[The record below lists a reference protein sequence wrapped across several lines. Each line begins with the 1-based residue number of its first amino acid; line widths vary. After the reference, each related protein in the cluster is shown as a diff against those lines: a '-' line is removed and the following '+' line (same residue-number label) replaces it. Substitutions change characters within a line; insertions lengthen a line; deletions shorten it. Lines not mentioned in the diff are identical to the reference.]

1 MIDFR
6 QTSISILIL
15 ATILLFT
22 FVPRYQIDP
31 TELLQNGDFQN
42 GFASWE
48 FRSDGGNRTG
58 KTGVVTLEN
67 KNPTRTVFLHQKVFV
82 PKVPLLMKFTGVIK
96 TEGIVEGDS
105 DWHRARLSLVSRD
118 ASGKSLWN
126 YPHQIDIPLTT
137 DGWQTFSQVF
147 LVPSEAV
154 EVVAGM
160 EIIRATGTMR
170 VQNMSLASAKEHPWF
185 TIVANVLLFIWGVAF
200 LWVGIFLLRTFKS
213 PVIKGALGV
222 ASGLIFFGVGMPG
235 WMKNLALDVI
245 LEKYSLFITYLSTV
259 LPEANFQHQTAS
271 YPLIPPDKFGHFI
284 LFSLLAFICRMGR
297 PNGSIQVLLINLML
311 FAATT
316 EVLQFFAFS
325 RSPRIVDWIIDVS
338 GALSGL
344 ALSMLFYKN
353 KINEKFLY
361 GKKQENK

>member
-6 QTSISILIL
+6 QASILILIL
-15 ATILLFT
+15 ATILHFT

-48 FRSDGGNRTG
+48 FRTDGGNRTG

-67 KNPTRTVFLHQKVFV
+67 KNPSRTAFLHQKVFV
-82 PKVPLLMKFTGVIK
+82 PKGPLLMKFAGVVR
-96 TEGIVEGDS
+96 TEGIVEGES
-105 DWHRARLSLVSRD
+105 SWHRARLSLVSRD
-118 ASGKSLWN
+118 TSGKSLWN

-160 EIIRATGTMR
+160 EIIRATGTMH

-185 TIVANVLLFIWGVAF
+185 TIAANILLFIWGVAF
-200 LWVGIFLLRTFKS
+200 LWVGIILLRTFQS
-213 PVIKGALGV
+213 PVAKVALGV
-222 ASGLIFFGVGMPG
+222 ASGLIFFGVWMPA
-235 WMKNLALDVI
+235 WMKNLALDIVQ
-245 LEKYSLFITYLSTV
+245 EKYSLFITYLSAV
-259 LPEANFQHQTAS
+259 LTGANSQHQIAS

-284 LFSLLAFICRMGR
+284 LFSLLAFICRRGR

-338 GALSGL
+338 GVLSGL
-344 ALSMLFYKN
+344 ALSMLFCKN
-353 KINEKFLY
+353 KINESFLY